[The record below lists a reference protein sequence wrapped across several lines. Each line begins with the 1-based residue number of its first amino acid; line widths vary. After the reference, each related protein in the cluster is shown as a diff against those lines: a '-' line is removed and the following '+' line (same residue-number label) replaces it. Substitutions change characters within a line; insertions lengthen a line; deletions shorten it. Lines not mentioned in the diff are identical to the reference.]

1 MRVCTSVQVHEF
13 VFYVFCEM
21 LPHGHE
27 MFGYFSRE
35 KRSDSNHLAC
45 ILTMP
50 HKQRKG
56 YGGLIIDYSYKL
68 ARKENKPGTPERPLS
83 DLGLVRTAALAMMLV
98 TVSCQMLVVYLGQGV
113 GGGRVALLHV
123 SIVGV
128 MCCMSICDKR
138 VQTLQ
143 NSAGSISGILG
154 ARFDTACAVVLPAW
168 PPQC

>member
-1 MRVCTSVQVHEF
+1 MFTVADANEHDGTHGVQVHEF
-13 VFYVFCEM
+13 MFYVFCEM

-68 ARKENKPGTPERPLS
+68 ARRENKPGTPERPLS
-83 DLGLVRTAALAMMLV
+83 DLGWVC
-98 TVSCQMLVVYLGQGV
+98 S
-113 GGGRVALLHV
+113 
-123 SIVGV
+123 
-128 MCCMSICDKR
+128 
-138 VQTLQ
+138 TLYMQ
-143 NSAGSISGILG
+143 
-154 ARFDTACAVVLPAW
+154 
-168 PPQC
+168 